1 MNKEIL
7 HKFNCVRLA
16 SISSEK
22 PYQVFAIICDNKV
35 VNINSE
41 AVKALVNILK
51 YGNCFT
57 LQLLN
62 NSKVVEFINFRK
74 KIVFLIGN
82 TC

>member
-7 HKFNCVRLA
+7 HKFNCVSMA

-22 PYQVFAIICDNKV
+22 PCQVFAIICDNKV

-51 YGNCFT
+51 YGNCFP
-57 LQLLN
+57 LQLLYS
-62 NSKVVEFINFRK
+62 SKVVEFTNFRK
-74 KIVFLIGN
+74 SSVFIGN